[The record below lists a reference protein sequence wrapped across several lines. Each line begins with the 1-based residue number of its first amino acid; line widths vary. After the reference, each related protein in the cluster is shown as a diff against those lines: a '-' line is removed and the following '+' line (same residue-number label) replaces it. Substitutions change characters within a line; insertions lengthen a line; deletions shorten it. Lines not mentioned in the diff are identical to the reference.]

1 MQQLNLPAIQAKLR
15 KEEGK
20 IRIFDPIR
28 RRYVLLTPEEWV
40 RQHMISFMVK
50 ELGYPVSLIRI
61 ESGLKV
67 NRLIKR
73 TDIIVYSRAG
83 IPWMLVECKAPEV
96 TLRADAFHQA
106 ALYNRTLGARFVAV
120 TNGMVHYCLLT
131 DSPAEP
137 NVLREF
143 PQFGD

>member
-28 RRYVLLTPEEWV
+28 KSYVVLTPEEWV
-40 RQHMISFMVK
+40 RQHMISFMING
-50 ELGYPVSLIRI
+50 LGYPAALIRC

-67 NRLIKR
+67 NRISKR
-73 TDIIVYSRAG
+73 TDIIVYSREG
-83 IPWMLVECKAPEV
+83 NPWMLVECKAADSSLRPE
-96 TLRADAFHQA
+96 AFYQA

-137 NVLREF
+137 VVLREF